1 MYVMPEA
8 SYQHAVDLAQ
18 ALVLLLIPLELLL
31 ASFARA
37 RAEYDLRD
45 TLANVTVSV
54 GSIFFWGTFSWI
66 FLGSVLLAYKHRLF
80 DVPFNAWTFAVAFVL
95 EDLRYYWWHRLSH
108 RSRWFWASHVIHHSS
123 RHFNLSTNLRQSWT
137 SQFSGLILMN
147 VPLAYIGFSPAI
159 VALAFTVNLLYQFW
173 IHTETIDRM
182 PRWFEWLLNTPS
194 HHRVHHGSNA
204 RYLDANYAG
213 VFMLW
218 DRMFG
223 TFVPEQREDPP
234 RYGIVKNLGTFN
246 PIRIALHEYVAI
258 ARDLMRPGLS
268 WRMRLGYFFGPPGWS
283 HDGHHSTTATL
294 RAAELARWARSQHTV
309 LAGEEA
315 TAPALG
321 HAANVTMKQLRPSSS
336 MAHRAS
342 PP

>member
-1 MYVMPEA
+1 MPEA
-8 SYQHAVDLAQ
+8 PYQHAADLAQ
-18 ALVLLLIPLELLL
+18 ALILLLIPLEILL
-31 ASFARA
+31 ARIMNA

-45 TLANVTVSV
+45 TLANVGVSV
-54 GSIFFWGTFSWI
+54 GSIFFWGTYSWI
-66 FLGSVLLAYKHRLF
+66 FMTGVLFAYHHRLF
-80 DVPFNAWTFAVAFVL
+80 DVPFNALTFAAAFVL

-123 RHFNLSTNLRQSWT
+123 QHFNLSTNLRQSWT

-147 VPLAYIGFSPAI
+147 VPLAWIGFSPAI
-159 VALAFTVNLLYQFW
+159 VGLAFTVNLIYQFW

-194 HHRVHHGSNA
+194 HHRVHHANNA

-223 TFVPEQREDPP
+223 TFVAEQREEPP

-246 PIRIALHEYVAI
+246 PLRIAVHEYVAI
-258 ARDLMRPGLS
+258 ARDVAQPGLTLS
-268 WRMRLGYFFGPPGWS
+268 QRLGYFFGPPGWS
-283 HDGHHSTTATL
+283 HEGHHMTTASL
-294 RAAELARWARSQHTV
+294 RAAEAARRART
-309 LAGEEA
+309 LEA
-315 TAPALG
+315 SSAAAPAALAAG
-321 HAANVTMKQLRPSSS
+321 HAGTADLASVT
-336 MAHRAS
+336 
-342 PP
+342 